1 MVTDEQK
8 NPIKAAV
15 QNSRP
20 LRCHGQIRG
29 GLFSRLLLSQQNEVF
44 PYMRS
49 RTFLLALKTLQ
60 ACPIIKALIKPAI
73 LMNSGKT
80 VGAWSARMTAWRVS
94 VTISWSLQSPLA

>member
-20 LRCHGQIRG
+20 LRCHGQISG

-73 LMNSGKT
+73 LTNSDIRRNHGDVAIVLK
-80 VGAWSARMTAWRVS
+80 S
-94 VTISWSLQSPLA
+94 VIPEPNRK